1 MSCTITYMTSQAPGA
16 EDRALTRGTLPRR
29 PVSWLASVWMIAPD
43 GEKTTHSFNVPSC
56 MAADLV
62 PAISERIDALAAEN
76 GNTCTQFG
84 WSASA
89 HGVHKSKNTA
99 GSRR

>member
-1 MSCTITYMTSQAPGA
+1 MSCTITYTTSRAPGA

-29 PVSWLASVWMIAPD
+29 PVGWLASVWMLAPN

-62 PAISERIDALAAEN
+62 PAIGEQIDALAAEN

-89 HGVHKSKNTA
+89 HGTRKPRKRGT
-99 GSRR
+99 R

>member
-1 MSCTITYMTSQAPGA
+1 MSSTISFMTNQAPG
-16 EDRALTRGTLPRR
+16 EDRRATVRGTQPRR
-29 PVSWLASVWMIAPD
+29 PVTWSASVWMIAPN
-43 GEKTTHSFNVPSC
+43 GEKTTHSLNVPSC

-62 PAISERIDALAAEN
+62 PAIGEQIDALAAEN

-89 HGVHKSKNTA
+89 HGTRKPRKRGT
-99 GSRR
+99 R

>member
-1 MSCTITYMTSQAPGA
+1 MSCIVTYMTNRAPGV
-16 EDRALTRGTLPRR
+16 EDRAKVRGSLPRR
-29 PVSWLASVWMIAPD
+29 PVSWMASVWMIAPN
-43 GEKTTHSFNVPSC
+43 GEKTTHAFNVPSC

-62 PAISERIDALAAEN
+62 PAIGERIDDLAAEN

-89 HGVHKSKNTA
+89 HGTRKPRKRGN
-99 GSRR
+99 R

>member
-1 MSCTITYMTSQAPGA
+1 MSCTITYTTSQAPGA
-16 EDRALTRGTLPRR
+16 DDRAFTRGTLPRR
-29 PVSWLASVWMIAPD
+29 PVAWLASVWMLAPN

-62 PAISERIDALAAEN
+62 PAIGEQIDALATEN
-76 GNTCTQFG
+76 GKTCTQFG

-89 HGVHKSKNTA
+89 HGMGSKA
-99 GSRR
+99 RRGGKRK

>member
-1 MSCTITYMTSQAPGA
+1 MTCTITYTTSRTPGA

-29 PVSWLASVWMIAPD
+29 PVGWLASVWMLAPN

-62 PAISERIDALAAEN
+62 PAIGEQIDALAAEN
-76 GNTCTQFG
+76 GKTCTQFG

-89 HGVHKSKNTA
+89 HGNKKPRKRGT
-99 GSRR
+99 R